1 MWEHAP
7 DARYITDKLPGN
19 YCHLGLIHL
28 MLPNAKIIHCM
39 RDPMDTCFSCYSLRF
54 TRGHEYSYDLRAL
67 GRQYLRYRKM
77 MKHWHDALP
86 SGRVL
91 DVRYEDNVADPEK
104 ESRRMLDYIG
114 LPWDAACLTFH
125 ENKRSV
131 RTASVAQVRKPIYSS
146 SVGTLETF

>member
-1 MWEHAP
+1 
-7 DARYITDKLPGN
+7 
-19 YCHLGLIHL
+19 
-28 MLPNAKIIHCM
+28 
-39 RDPMDTCFSCYSLRF
+39 
-54 TRGHEYSYDLRAL
+54 
-67 GRQYLRYRKM
+67 